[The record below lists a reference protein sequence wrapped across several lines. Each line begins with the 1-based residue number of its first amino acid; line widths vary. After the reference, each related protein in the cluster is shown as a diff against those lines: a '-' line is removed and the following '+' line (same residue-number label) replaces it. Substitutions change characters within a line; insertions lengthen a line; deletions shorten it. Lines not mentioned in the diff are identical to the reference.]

1 MHFLTAAAVYRDS
14 GMTPGEFYRG
24 PYLRM
29 NRVWATRPLVLQS
42 AFERRRGPGASMPDP
57 LQVRFGL
64 AAASTPR
71 RDLRDTLKHQE

>member
-42 AFERRRGPGASMPDP
+42 AFERRRGAGVLTPTP
-57 LQVRFGL
+57 LQDRFGSGAGL
-64 AAASTPR
+64 IPPR
-71 RDLRDTLKHQE
+71 NLRDTLSSQE